1 MFGVLNIVE
10 AFHNYIPLTVTL
22 AIVAAGLSFANWAL
36 KKRSRWVG
44 RQQNFV
50 RHLVILGLSA
60 VALISVIIALP
71 IGEGMNNQL
80 TEINGLSSTSLVS
93 NAMAGFILRSVGSFR
108 SGDFIEALPE
118 KIIFDKADE
127 AGNAGKGIGQTER
140 ATGKSLK
147 KRWMRRKRTVKP

>member
-10 AFHNYIPLTVTL
+10 AFHGYIPLTVTL

-36 KKRSRWVG
+36 KKRSRLVG
-44 RQQNFV
+44 

-80 TEINGLSSTSLVS
+80 TGINGLSSTSLVS

-108 SGDFIEALPE
+108 SGDFIEVLPE

-140 ATGKSLK
+140 ATGQSLK
-147 KRWMRRKRTVKP
+147 KKWMRRTRTVKP